1 MTKEISTC
9 TINTRE
15 NGIYTINA
23 KSAEIAWQGM
33 SEFGVDDCQT
43 EQRLIEWQYAPDD
56 QGVKHLLDW
65 AVEHGFISSWDFDNE
80 N

>member
-1 MTKEISTC
+1 MTKGISTC
-9 TINTRE
+9 TNDTPE
-15 NGIYTINA
+15 TEIYTINA

-56 QGVKHLLDW
+56 RGVEYLLDW
-65 AVEHGFISSWDFDNE
+65 AVENDFISSYDFDNE